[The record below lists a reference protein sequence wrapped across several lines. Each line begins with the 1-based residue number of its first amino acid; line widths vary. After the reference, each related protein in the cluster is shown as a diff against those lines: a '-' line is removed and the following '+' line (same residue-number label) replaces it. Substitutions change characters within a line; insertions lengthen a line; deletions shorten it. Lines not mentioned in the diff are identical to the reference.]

1 MKITYKDKTIEIKE
15 NETIQNVLKEEIS
28 KSEYPVMRSE
38 EHTSELQSR

>member
-28 KSEYPVMRSE
+28 KSE
-38 EHTSELQSR
+38 